1 MLKSLISIS
10 FLLFLIGSPQSLR
23 AQDQEAKVEISSKPN
38 KVSAGDQRKFDYFF
52 YEGLN
57 LKAAGKF
64 DAAYDAFNHC
74 LAIDSTASA
83 VLYELSSFYAQLNR
97 PEKSLE
103 MLRRAV
109 AYSSDNFT
117 YRLAL
122 ATMSRNLGMFGEAS
136 DEYEKLVKDY
146 PGKPELNYYLADA
159 LTQEGEIGKAIDA
172 YDALESSIGMSEALS
187 MQKYKLYYALEQND
201 IAFKEVE

>member
-64 DAAYDAFNHC
+64 DAAYDAFNH
-74 LAIDSTASA
+74 LSGDRFDRLA
-83 VLYELSSFYAQLNR
+83 VLYEL
-97 PEKSLE
+97 
-103 MLRRAV
+103 LRFMP
-109 AYSSDNFT
+109 S
-117 YRLAL
+117 
-122 ATMSRNLGMFGEAS
+122 
-136 DEYEKLVKDY
+136 
-146 PGKPELNYYLADA
+146 
-159 LTQEGEIGKAIDA
+159 
-172 YDALESSIGMSEALS
+172 
-187 MQKYKLYYALEQND
+187 
-201 IAFKEVE
+201 

>member
-74 LAIDSTASA
+74 LAIDSTASLSYMNFF
-83 VLYELSSFYAQLNR
+83 VLCPAEPSG
-97 PEKSLE
+97 K
-103 MLRRAV
+103 V
-109 AYSSDNFT
+109 AGDVAACGGLQF
-117 YRLAL
+117 R
-122 ATMSRNLGMFGEAS
+122 
-136 DEYEKLVKDY
+136 
-146 PGKPELNYYLADA
+146 
-159 LTQEGEIGKAIDA
+159 
-172 YDALESSIGMSEALS
+172 
-187 MQKYKLYYALEQND
+187 
-201 IAFKEVE
+201 